1 MQDLSLLML
10 NHKTKEWINKGKTP
24 PQRNKRNKKRKEP
37 KSKTKDHMLKL
48 KTHNEEPKKK
58 TLV

>member
-24 PQRNKRNKKRKEP
+24 PQRNKRNKKGKNH
-37 KSKTKDHMLKL
+37 KQK
-48 KTHNEEPKKK
+48 KTH
-58 TLV
+58 